1 MATIFPREEKAEYL
15 FDKILEN
22 SQACER
28 LMETFYESVESDG
41 EYSGEVLPTEK
52 FAKALFDAYKNKDL
66 TAFLLA
72 ICQHSMFDLLRN
84 AYLVPFRFNADGHTN
99 PYILTD
105 GSGNLLNDCKKA
117 VPDKI
122 YHKFQKVYAQNDDV
136 KMYLAEG
143 YRKRHCYDE
152 VTMEVKDYRM
162 GEQLGVLLVYELPD
176 TIKMKET
183 EAQSYVAVMDLVMQ
197 LQEEL
202 PKSIVY
208 YGQERLEEKG
218 EHFDELGVFLPFTH
232 FSERLEKHIE
242 TAKKIVYQYKE

>member
-22 SQACER
+22 PQACER

-41 EYSGEVLPTEK
+41 EYSGEVLPPEK

-84 AYLVPFRFNADGHTN
+84 AYLVPFRFDADGHTN

-105 GSGNLLNDCKKA
+105 ESGNLLNDCKKA

-122 YHKFQKVYAQNDDV
+122 YHKFQKVYARRNGV

-152 VTMEVKDYRM
+152 ETMEVKDYRM

-183 EAQSYVAVMDLVMQ
+183 EAQSYVAVMDLVMR

-208 YGQERLEEKG
+208 YGQDCIEDKG
-218 EHFDELGVFLPFTH
+218 EHFDELGVFLPLTH

-242 TAKKIVYQYKE
+242 TAEKIVYQYEK

>member
-1 MATIFPREEKAEYL
+1 METIFPREEKAEYL

-41 EYSGEVLPTEK
+41 EYSGEVLPPEK

-162 GEQLGVLLVYELPD
+162 GEQLGV
-176 TIKMKET
+176 
-183 EAQSYVAVMDLVMQ
+183 
-197 LQEEL
+197 
-202 PKSIVY
+202 
-208 YGQERLEEKG
+208 
-218 EHFDELGVFLPFTH
+218 
-232 FSERLEKHIE
+232 
-242 TAKKIVYQYKE
+242 

>member
-22 SQACER
+22 PQACER
-28 LMETFYESVESDG
+28 LMETFYESLESDG
-41 EYSGEVLPTEK
+41 EYSGEVLPPEK

-117 VPDKI
+117 VPDKM
-122 YHKFQKVYAQNDDV
+122 YHKFQKHNLSV
-136 KMYLAEG
+136 KLGSIAAI
-143 YRKRHCYDE
+143 RKR
-152 VTMEVKDYRM
+152 ML
-162 GEQLGVLLVYELPD
+162 QLRDRTKQRAFFERGDTQNIGMFFCTLLK
-176 TIKMKET
+176 TIT
-183 EAQSYVAVMDLVMQ
+183 QIIIICLI
-197 LQEEL
+197 
-202 PKSIVY
+202 SI
-208 YGQERLEEKG
+208 
-218 EHFDELGVFLPFTH
+218 H
-232 FSERLEKHIE
+232 
-242 TAKKIVYQYKE
+242 KIR

>member
-41 EYSGEVLPTEK
+41 EYSGEVLPPEK

-105 GSGNLLNDCKKA
+105 GFGNLLNDCKKA
-117 VPDKI
+117 VPDKM

-162 GEQLGVLLVYELPD
+162 GEQLGVLLVYELSL
-176 TIKMKET
+176 I
-183 EAQSYVAVMDLVMQ
+183 
-197 LQEEL
+197 
-202 PKSIVY
+202 
-208 YGQERLEEKG
+208 
-218 EHFDELGVFLPFTH
+218 
-232 FSERLEKHIE
+232 HI
-242 TAKKIVYQYKE
+242 